1 MSTGAKQAKSCPIP
15 TRVLTLKDWSQLP
28 DCYSQTPGGTLF
40 STTPGGK
47 KISQTSASPAE
58 MFKKKRMSTLE
69 IWKTRADLRVK
80 SQCYLFWNSTP
91 KTLRSAF
98 SFSIRNIQSK
108 TTGSDQLV
116 TREGGWVKL
125 QAQRCDWPVRAGG
138 WRPFEEHPRTLCTVF
153 IKGKG
158 GSVYALNVVLFFS
171 FSIPQK
177 VLQCPDLLLNMPF
190 ALLYLEMH
198 CMLFTF
204 QPTCVCKPASPV
216 LCFGCLCP
224 GWTVPTLA
232 HCITCFPWR
241 QFLNWYCTHECKLSF
256 WQLTH
261 PHF

>member
-58 MFKKKRMSTLE
+58 MFKKKRMSTLD

-158 GSVYALNVVLFFS
+158 GQSMHWMWFFFFLFQFPKKYCNVQICCWTCLLLFFTLKCIACS
-171 FSIPQK
+171 LHSSPLVSVNPPLQSS
-177 VLQCPDLLLNMPF
+177 VLVAFVPDEP
-190 ALLYLEMH
+190 
-198 CMLFTF
+198 F
-204 QPTCVCKPASPV
+204 QPWPIA
-216 LCFGCLCP
+216 
-224 GWTVPTLA
+224 
-232 HCITCFPWR
+232 
-241 QFLNWYCTHECKLSF
+241 
-256 WQLTH
+256 
-261 PHF
+261 